1 MKNIL
6 IVFTLAFSLTA
17 YAQTLTP
24 QQMAA
29 LAAAQGGTY
38 FDKAQL
44 SRNDT
49 FRLRVGAAMY
59 QVATEAFADSLQA
72 LTHEYAAR
80 VLQNASSDLYLD
92 HFTRAVLLFPITN
105 NSADIE
111 IYAVVKNLWPNIVRA
126 WLIETGRIRMDYSA
140 LNPQPPVVEPT
151 EPTEPTEGEGGG
163 R

>member
-6 IVFTLAFSLTA
+6 IVFTLVFGFTLAFGLTT

-24 QQMAA
+24 AQMAA

-59 QVATEAFADSLQA
+59 QVATEAFADSAQVV
-72 LTHEYAAR
+72 THEYAAR
-80 VLQNASSDLYLD
+80 VLQNASSQQYID
-92 HFTRAVLLFPITN
+92 HFTRAALLFPLN
-105 NSADIE
+105 NASLDLE
-111 IYAVVKNLWPNIVRA
+111 IYGVIKQLWPNIVRA
-126 WLIETGRIRMDYSA
+126 WLVETGRIKVNYE
-140 LNPQPPVVEPT
+140 PVLPVEPT
-151 EPTEPTEGEGGG
+151 TDGQ
-163 R
+163 

>member
-6 IVFTLAFSLTA
+6 IVFTLVLSINAG
-17 YAQTLTP
+17 AQTAE
-24 QQMAA
+24 QIAA
-29 LAAAQGGTY
+29 AMAAAQGGTY

-105 NSADIE
+105 NSADLE

-140 LNPQPPVVEPT
+140 LNPQPPAPVEP
-151 EPTEPTEGEGGG
+151 EVPTEGEGGG
-163 R
+163 Q

>member
-6 IVFTLAFSLTA
+6 IVFTIIFSLSA

-24 QQMAA
+24 AQMAA
-29 LAAAQGGTY
+29 LAAQQGGTY

-105 NSADIE
+105 NSADLE

-140 LNPQPPVVEPT
+140 LNPQPPVIEPEVVEPAV
-151 EPTEPTEGEGGG
+151 EGGG
-163 R
+163 Q